1 MTARGLA
8 MEKRVW
14 PQTPALLLISCELS
28 AQLSQ
33 EAKVEM
39 TQNFGEWKLRE
50 GRTFHREGL
59 WKPWGRANLAL
70 LPAAGHG
77 QTGAILCNT
86 FCSVHSE

>member
-50 GRTFHREGL
+50 GL